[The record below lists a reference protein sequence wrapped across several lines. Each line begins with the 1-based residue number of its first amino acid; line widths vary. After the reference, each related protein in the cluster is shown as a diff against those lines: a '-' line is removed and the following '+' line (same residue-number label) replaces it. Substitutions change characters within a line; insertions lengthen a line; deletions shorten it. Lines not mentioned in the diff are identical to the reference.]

1 MNKYSAELNNLI
13 DRINE
18 LHKKVSEKAQPSFI
32 DLHLLCDYTRKYYD
46 LLIAANAIAGAV
58 PVTNISTFEIK
69 QIAKENFPA
78 SDNNFRP
85 DVEHAPV
92 KVEEEKKVIAEPE
105 LQTAPQ
111 PESITIPKTST
122 EKFKEYTSIGDKF
135 PESQTVAHKF
145 TGGQSNAVTENI
157 KASPL
162 ADLNDAIGINERFA
176 FANVFMNGDINS
188 FYSALAKINSKPNF
202 DEAFNHFRTEVVE
215 KFNVDKN
222 NKLYREFIELLQ
234 RRFMK

>member
-1 MNKYSAELNNLI
+1 MNKYSAELNYVI
-13 DRINE
+13 DKINE
-18 LHKKVSEKAQPSFI
+18 LHKKVCENAQPSFI

-46 LLIAANAIAGAV
+46 LLIATNAIASAA
-58 PVTNISTFEIK
+58 PVTNVSTFEIK
-69 QIAKENFPA
+69 QIAKEPIPA
-78 SDNNFRP
+78 SEIALKSAP
-85 DVEHAPV
+85 DYPPLIATESKI
-92 KVEEEKKVIAEPE
+92 KVEEPEVNALPLTEQEKP
-105 LQTAPQ
+105 
-111 PESITIPKTST
+111 SFTSP

-145 TGGQSNAVTENI
+145 SGAQSNVVSENI
-157 KASPL
+157 KAKPL
-162 ADLNDAIGINERFA
+162 SDLNDAIGINERFA

-188 FYSALAKINSKPNF
+188 FYSALAKINSKANF
-202 DEAFNHFRTEVVE
+202 EEAFNHFRTEVVE

>member
-1 MNKYSAELNNLI
+1 MNKYSAELNILI
-13 DRINE
+13 EKMNE
-18 LHKKVSEKAQPSFI
+18 LHKRVSGNAQPLII

-46 LLIAANAIAGAV
+46 MLIEANAIAGAA

-69 QIAKENFPA
+69 HIVKENF
-78 SDNNFRP
+78 SEHDNSFKP
-85 DVEHAPV
+85 EVEHTPV
-92 KVEEEKKVIAEPE
+92 KSEEEKTITTESELIPVPPAESV
-105 LQTAPQ
+105 TV
-111 PESITIPKTST
+111 TKTST

-145 TGGQSNAVTENI
+145 GGGQSNAITDNI
-157 KASPL
+157 KTSPL

-188 FYSALAKINSKPNF
+188 FYSALAKINSKTNF